1 VIHNEQRLEE
11 QAIAKAAEMQLSS
24 RLDTAEKIDVDIH
37 TDLLKVVLGHADSV
51 EIAGQGLVLQKDIR
65 VQEMKVQTD
74 SVDINPL
81 SILFGEVELNK
92 PIDANIKIVVTQADL
107 NRALNSDYIL
117 SQAKNLKL
125 NVDGQTV
132 TLDMQQM
139 ELRLPDGE
147 EMLFSGNSLIHES
160 GNTQPM
166 SFTAKCRPRTSKH
179 PVLLEEFQCNEG
191 HSISLDVTV
200 ALMHKIKELTNLPY
214 FNLQG
219 MRLCIQEMEVQTG
232 RIILQIQAHIVQIP
246 S

>member
-1 VIHNEQRLEE
+1 MHNEQRLEE

-24 RLDTAEKIDVDIH
+24 RLDAAEKIDVDIQ
-37 TDLLKVVLGHADSV
+37 TDLLKVILGHVDSV
-51 EIAGQGLVLQKDIR
+51 EIAGRGLVLQKDIR
-65 VQEMKVQTD
+65 LQEMEVQTD

-81 SILFGEVELNK
+81 SVLFGEVELNK
-92 PIDANIKIVVTQADL
+92 PIDANIRIVVTQADL

-117 SQAKNLKL
+117 SKAKNLKL

-147 EMLFSGNSLIHES
+147 EMLFSGKSLIHES
-160 GNTQPM
+160 GNTQPL
-166 SFTAKCRPRTSKH
+166 SFTAKCRPRTNQH
-179 PVLLEEFQCNEG
+179 PILLEEFQCNEG

-200 ALMHKIKELTNLPY
+200 AMMQKIKELTTLPY
-214 FNLQG
+214 FNFQG
-219 MRLCIQEMEVQTG
+219 TRVSIQEMEVQTG
-232 RIILQIQAHIVQIP
+232 RIVLQIQAHIIKLP

>member
-1 VIHNEQRLEE
+1 MIHNEQRLEE

-24 RLDTAEKIDVDIH
+24 RLDSVEKIDVDIQ
-37 TDLLKVVLGHADSV
+37 TDLLKVILGHVDSL
-51 EIAGQGLVLQKDIR
+51 EIAGRGLILQKDIR
-65 VQEMKVQTD
+65 LQEMEVQTD

-81 SILFGEVELNK
+81 SVLFGEVELNK

-117 SQAKNLKL
+117 SKAKNLKL

-139 ELRLPDGE
+139 ELHLPDGE
-147 EMLFSGNSLIHES
+147 EMLFSGKSLIHES
-160 GNTQPM
+160 GNTQPV
-166 SFTAKCRPRTSKH
+166 SFTAKCRPRASKH
-179 PVLLEEFQCNEG
+179 PILLEEFQCNEG

-200 ALMHKIKELTNLPY
+200 ALMQKIKELTTLPY
-214 FNLQG
+214 FYLQG
-219 MRLCIQEMEVQTG
+219 TRVRIQEMEVQTG
-232 RIILQIQAHIVQIP
+232 RIVLQIQAHVVRIP